1 MKRLLLA
8 SSALVVAGSA
18 FAADMRI
25 PTKAPPPVAAP
36 FSWSGC
42 YIGAHAGY
50 GWGQKEFS
58 DPQLGAVDP
67 IFGPPPIFTVA
78 PAGTSLD
85 NDTSGWLAGG
95 QVGCNYQVGSWVFGL
110 EGDYA
115 WANIDGTIID
125 PFFANKNGDP
135 QLLSAETRG
144 LGSVTGRVG
153 YAFDRFLVYGKGGAA
168 WANDRYDAILFNQIA
183 IIFGVAPP
191 VAFSASEDRLGWTIG
206 AGVEYAFWDR
216 WSVKVEY
223 NHYEFGD
230 RRVNLVSTAGDILPL
245 DIDQGIDTLKVGVN
259 YRFWSF

>member
-1 MKRLLLA
+1 MRKLLLA
-8 SSALVVAGSA
+8 SSALVFAGSA
-18 FAADMRI
+18 FAADMRM
-25 PTKAPPPVAAP
+25 PVKAPPPVAAP
-36 FSWSGC
+36 FSWNGC
-42 YIGAHAGY
+42 YAGAQVGY

-58 DPQLGAVDP
+58 DPQLGAPDP
-67 IFGPPPIFTVA
+67 IFGFPAFTIA
-78 PAGTSLD
+78 PVGTVLKD
-85 NDTSGWLAGG
+85 DTNGWLAGG
-95 QVGCNYQVGSWVFGL
+95 QIGCNYQVGNWVFGV

-115 WANIDGTIID
+115 WANIDGAIID

-168 WANDRYDAILFNQIA
+168 WANDRYDAVLFNQGFVV
-183 IIFGVAPP
+183 FGVAPP
-191 VAFSASEDRLGWTIG
+191 VGFSASEDRLGWTIG

-245 DIDQGIDTLKVGVN
+245 DIEQRIDTVKVGVN
-259 YRFWSF
+259 YRFWTF

>member
-1 MKRLLLA
+1 MRMLLLA
-8 SSALVVAGSA
+8 SSALVCAGSA
-18 FAADMRI
+18 FAADMRM
-25 PTKAPPPVAAP
+25 PTKAPSPVAAP

-42 YIGAHAGY
+42 YVGAQVGY

-58 DPQLGAVDP
+58 DPQLGPVDP
-67 IFGPPPIFTVA
+67 FFGFTIFTIA
-78 PAGTSLD
+78 PPGTILQ
-85 NDTSGWLAGG
+85 NDTNGWLAGG
-95 QVGCNYQVGSWVFGL
+95 QLGCNYQVGNWVFGV

-115 WANIDGTIID
+115 WANIDGTISD

-144 LGSVTGRVG
+144 LGAATGRVG

-168 WANDRYDAILFNQIA
+168 WAHDRYDAILFDQLVA
-183 IIFGVAPP
+183 FFGVAPP
-191 VAFSASEDRLGWTIG
+191 TLFTASETRFGWTVG
-206 AGVEYAFWDR
+206 AGIEYAFWDR

-245 DIDQGIDTLKVGVN
+245 DIEQRIDTVKIGVN
-259 YRFWSF
+259 YRFWTR